1 MGNMANISNV
11 KDLNTTILSQV
22 KNNADMSLKSMI
34 DTRMY
39 GMPDG
44 LKEQV
49 FSDVYKKSS
58 APTKDSVINTL
69 SQIAEAIRQAK
80 SSVTR

>member
-1 MGNMANISNV
+1 MGNMASISNV
-11 KDLNTTILSQV
+11 KDLNTTILNQV
-22 KNNADMSLKSMI
+22 RNNADMSLKSMI

-39 GMPDG
+39 GMPEE
-44 LKEQV
+44 LKTQV
-49 FSDVYKKSS
+49 FSDVYKQSS
-58 APTKDSVINTL
+58 VPTKESLINTL

>member
-22 KNNADMSLKSMI
+22 KSNADGSLKSMI

-39 GMPDG
+39 GMPEN
-44 LKEQV
+44 LKYSV
-49 FSDVYKKSS
+49 FSDVYTQTSPSTSKY
-58 APTKDSVINTL
+58 
-69 SQIAEAIRQAK
+69 E
-80 SSVTR
+80 